1 MKEDRHIN
9 FKLMRQ
15 YILDHQDG
23 AASKPAAGG
32 LYSIQPL
39 ATGPEKSKKYWRSLD
54 ELADTPEF
62 REFVEREFP
71 QQAEEWNDPFERRT
85 FLKLMGASLA
95 LAGLSAC
102 AFQPPEK
109 IVPYVTQP
117 EEEVPGKA
125 LFFATASSLGGI
137 ATPVL
142 ARSNEGR
149 PTKLEG
155 NPDHPNSRNSN
166 PQDRGSSATDIFS
179 QASILSLYDP
189 DRSQTPLYRDESRTW
204 STFVGEIRTALDEQR
219 PKLGAGIR
227 FLTETVTS
235 PTLAAQLKGILTEFS
250 QAKWHQYEP
259 ANNDNAR
266 AGAIMAFG
274 QPVNT
279 IYDFSKADRILSLD
293 ADFLAAMPGTLRY
306 ARDFAA
312 RRRVSKD
319 SGVVDVPELSS
330 GKKEMS
336 RLYMIE
342 TTPTTTGA
350 SADHRWSVKPGEL
363 ESYAR
368 AFAGSIRGEGNSS
381 SGNQTVTVETR
392 LEVSA
397 NGDHPKPL
405 YWPALQT
412 IARDL
417 QQHKGSSI
425 VIAGKEATPAVH
437 ALVHAMNDALGNTGK
452 TVFYSEPLEANP
464 VDQHQSLLE
473 LISDIEAGRVELLV
487 IIGGNP
493 VYNTPADLKLN
504 QERMF
509 KTKLRVHLSQY
520 RDETSEL
527 CHWNIPETHYL
538 EAWSDTRA
546 YDGTVTIVQPL
557 IEPLYQNKSAHEL
570 LAVFTAK
577 YDQKPYE
584 IIREY
589 WQGEGQK
596 AVGRRQQAESG
607 SPTGRGSDRMP
618 GATFSA
624 RVTPTANRSPA
635 ANATSTSTKTAVGP
649 SPFADF
655 ESWWRKCV
663 HDGFILDTALPMK
676 TVSVNG
682 EILAQANAGAT
693 PAVPV
698 PNTQFEL
705 VFRTDPTIYD
715 GRFSNNGWLQ
725 ELPKPLTKLTWDN
738 AALVSPN
745 TAKQLGLEKTIGRK
759 GGDIYVDTLKISY
772 QGRTISE
779 AVPTWIMPGQP
790 DGVITLHLGY
800 GRKRAGRVGND
811 HGFNAYEIRTADS
824 PWTGVGAQVE
834 KGPATHLL
842 AVTQLHFNLEDP
854 NFSKEPRDIYRQQ
867 TLEEYLHGEHEKHE
881 SHDPPADETLYD
893 PKLYDYQ
900 NQGNGLNY
908 AWGMAIDLNNC
919 IGCNGCTIAC
929 QSENN
934 IPVVGKEQVVRS
946 REMHWIRVDTYFQ
959 GDNPVNPEGTHFMP
973 VPCMHCEN
981 APCEPVC
988 PVHATVHSAEGLN
1001 DMVYNR
1007 CVGTKYCSNN
1017 CPYKVRRFNFF
1028 LYQDWETPSYQLMR
1042 NPDVSVRSRGV
1053 MEKCTYCV
1061 QRIQGAKITSEI
1073 EGRKVRDGEI
1083 VTACQ
1088 AVCPTE
1094 AIVFG
1099 DINDPNSK
1107 VSKLKAEQRNYSLL
1121 SELNTK
1127 PRTTYLSAL
1136 RNPNPEIKS

>member
-1 MKEDRHIN
+1 MSEDRHIN

-15 YILDHQDG
+15 YILDYQDG
-23 AASKPAAGG
+23 SAPKPAAGG

-39 ATGPEKSKKYWRSLD
+39 ATGAEKSKKYWRSLE
-54 ELADTPEF
+54 ELADEPEF
-62 REFVEREFP
+62 RELVAREFP
-71 QQAEEWNDPFERRT
+71 QAAEEWNDPFERRT

-95 LAGLSAC
+95 LAGLSGC

-109 IVPYVTQP
+109 IVPYVKQP

-137 ATPVL
+137 ATPLL

-149 PTKLEG
+149 PTKVEG
-155 NPDHPNSRNSN
+155 NPDHPNSRTSD
-166 PQDRGSSATDIFS
+166 PHDRGSSATDIFS

-189 DRSQTPLYRDESRTW
+189 DRAQTPLYRDEARTW

-219 PKLGAGIR
+219 PKQGAGIR

-235 PTLAAQLKGILTEFS
+235 PSLAAQLKGILTEFS

-266 AGAIMAFG
+266 AGAVMAFG

-279 IYDFSKADRILSLD
+279 ICDFSKADRILSLD

-312 RRRVSKD
+312 RRRVSE
-319 SGVVDVPELSS
+319 GQ
-330 GKKEMS
+330 KEIN
-336 RLYMIE
+336 RLYVIE

-350 SADHRWSVKPGEL
+350 KADHRWSVKPSHL
-363 ESYAR
+363 ENYAR
-368 AFAGSIRGEGNSS
+368 AFAGVVGGQGNSP

-392 LEVSA
+392 LEA
-397 NGDHPKPL
+397 GTGEDHSKSL
-405 YWPALQT
+405 YWPDLQT

-417 QQHKGSSI
+417 QQHRGASI
-425 VIAGKEATPAVH
+425 VIAGNEAPPAVH
-437 ALVHAMNDALGNTGK
+437 ALVHAMNDALGNVGK
-452 TVFYSEPLEANP
+452 TVFYTESLEANP
-464 VDQHQSLLE
+464 VDQRQSLQE
-473 LISDIEAGRVELLV
+473 LINDIDASRVDLLV
-487 IIGGNP
+487 VVGGNP

-504 QERMF
+504 QDRMF

-577 YDQKPYE
+577 YDQKPYD

-596 AVGRRQQAESG
+596 AVGSRQKAESG
-607 SPTGRGSDRMP
+607 TPTGQGSEQMP
-618 GATFSA
+618 RSASAASRTPSPSAT
-624 RVTPTANRSPA
+624 PA
-635 ANATSTSTKTAVGP
+635 ANATSASTPAVAGP
-649 SPFADF
+649 SPSADF
-655 ESWWRKCV
+655 ESWWRRCV
-663 HDGFILDTALPMK
+663 HDGFIPNTSLPTK
-676 TVSVNG
+676 TVSVNAG
-682 EILAQANAGAT
+682 NIAQADAAGT
-693 PAVPV
+693 PAIPAANT
-698 PNTQFEL
+698 NTQFEL

-715 GRFSNNGWLQ
+715 GRFANNGWLQ

-745 TAKQLGLEKTIGRK
+745 TAKQLGLEKTNGKKGREA
-759 GGDIYVDTLKISY
+759 YVDTVKISY
-772 QGRTISE
+772 QGRTISN
-779 AVPTWIMPGQP
+779 AVPAYIMPGQP

-811 HGFNAYEIRTADS
+811 HGFNAYEIRTAAA
-824 PWTGVGAQVE
+824 PWSGAGAQVE
-834 KGPATHLL
+834 KGPATYLL
-842 AVTQLHFNLEDP
+842 ALTQQHFNLEDP
-854 NFSKEPRDIYRQQ
+854 NFSKEPRDIFRQQ
-867 TLEEYLHGEHEKHE
+867 TLEQYLRGEHNEHE
-881 SHDPPADETLYD
+881 SEEPAKDDTLYD

-946 REMHWIRVDTYFQ
+946 REMHWIRLDTYFE
-959 GDNPVNPEGTHFMP
+959 GDDASNPEGTHFMP

-1028 LYQDWETPSYQLMR
+1028 LYQDWETPTYQLMR

-1061 QRIQGAKITSEI
+1061 QRIQSAKITSEI

-1121 SELNTK
+1121 GELNTK

>member
-1 MKEDRHIN
+1 MSEDRHIN

-23 AASKPAAGG
+23 SAPNPAAGG

-39 ATGPEKSKKYWRSLD
+39 ATGADKSKKYWRSLD
-54 ELADTPEF
+54 ELADAPEF
-62 REFVEREFP
+62 REFVAREFP
-71 QQAEEWNDPFERRT
+71 QQAEEWSDPLERRT

-95 LAGLSAC
+95 LAGLSGC

-109 IVPYVTQP
+109 IVPYVKQP

-137 ATPVL
+137 ATPLL

-149 PTKLEG
+149 PTKIEG
-155 NPDHPNSRNSN
+155 NPDHPNSRNSD

-189 DRSQTPLYRDESRTW
+189 DRAQTPLYRDESRTW

-219 PKLGAGIR
+219 PKQGAGIR

-235 PTLAAQLKGILTEFS
+235 PTLAAQLKGILTEFP

-266 AGAIMAFG
+266 AGAVMAFG

-312 RRRVSKD
+312 RRRVSE
-319 SGVVDVPELSS
+319 GQ
-330 GKKEMS
+330 KEMN

-350 SADHRWSVKPGEL
+350 SADHQWSVKPSELPTLVGTLASVLVSLGLGDAGE
-363 ESYAR
+363 
-368 AFAGSIRGEGNSS
+368 RGLRSNDGAIAEWI
-381 SGNQTVTVETR
+381 V
-392 LEVSA
+392 
-397 NGDHPKPL
+397 
-405 YWPALQT
+405 AL
-412 IARDL
+412 AKDFL
-417 QQHKGSSI
+417 QHQGASI
-425 VIAGKEATPAVH
+425 VVAGRETPPAVH
-437 ALVHAMNDALGNTGK
+437 DLAHRMNDALGNVGK
-452 TVFYSEPLEANP
+452 TVFYTDPIEANS
-464 VDQHQSLLE
+464 VDQRQSLQE
-473 LISDIEAGRVELLV
+473 LVNDIDGGRIELLV
-487 IIGGNP
+487 IVGGNP

-520 RDETSEL
+520 RDETSEV

-577 YDQKPYE
+577 YDQKPYD

-596 AVGRRQQAESG
+596 AVGSKQKAESG
-607 SPTGRGSDRMP
+607 TASGRGSEQMP
-618 GATFSA
+618 RSA
-624 RVTPTANRSPA
+624 SASGTTPSPRASPA
-635 ANATSTSTKTAVGP
+635 TNATSASTSAVVGP
-649 SPFADF
+649 SPGADF

-663 HDGFILDTALPMK
+663 HDGFIPNTALPTK
-676 TVSVNG
+676 TVSVNAG
-682 EILAQANAGAT
+682 NLAQANAGGT

-698 PNTQFEL
+698 QANAGGTPAVSGFEII
-705 VFRTDPTIYD
+705 FRTDPTIYD
-715 GRFSNNGWLQ
+715 GRFANNGWLQ

-738 AALVSPN
+738 AALISPN
-745 TAKQLGLEKTIGRK
+745 TAKQLGLGKTNGKKGREAW
-759 GGDIYVDTLKISY
+759 VDTVKISY
-772 QGRTISE
+772 QGRTISDK
-779 AVPTWIMPGQP
+779 VPALIMPGQP

-811 HGFNAYEIRTADS
+811 HGFNAYEIRTAAA
-824 PWTGVGAQVE
+824 PWSGAGAQVE
-834 KGPATHLL
+834 KGPATYLL
-842 AVTQLHFNLEDP
+842 ALTQQHFNMEDP

-867 TLEEYLHGEHEKHE
+867 TLEQYLHCEHPEHESE
-881 SHDPPADETLYD
+881 MPAKDDTLYD
-893 PKLYDYQ
+893 PNLYDYQ

-934 IPVVGKEQVVRS
+934 IPVVGKEQVARS
-946 REMHWIRVDTYFQ
+946 REMHWIRLDTYFQ
-959 GDNPVNPEGTHFMP
+959 GDDANSPEGTHFMP

-1028 LYQDWETPSYQLMR
+1028 LYQDWETPTYQLMR
-1042 NPDVSVRSRGV
+1042 NPEVSVRSRGV

-1061 QRIQGAKITSEI
+1061 QRIQNAKITSEI

-1121 SELNTK
+1121 GELNTI

-1136 RNPNPEIKS
+1136 WNPNPEIKS